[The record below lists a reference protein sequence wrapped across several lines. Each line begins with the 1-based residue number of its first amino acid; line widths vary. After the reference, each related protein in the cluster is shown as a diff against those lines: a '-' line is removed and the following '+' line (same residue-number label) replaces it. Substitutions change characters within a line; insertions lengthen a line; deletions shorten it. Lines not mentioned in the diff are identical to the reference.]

1 VNPTYN
7 FTSPGDYVVTLNVT
21 DAAGNWDTD
30 EVIIMVRDITYPV
43 ADAGLDQTVDE
54 DTLVAFDGSGSTDN
68 VGIES
73 YTWTLTDGGG
83 LQTLD
88 GVNPTYE
95 FANPG
100 VYMVMLRVTDAE
112 GKGDTDTVVITVLD
126 ITPPV
131 ADAGPDQTVYEDLL
145 MAFDGSGSTDNVG
158 IVSYNWTFM
167 ENGLLKTL
175 TGASP
180 NYIFV
185 TSGVYMV
192 NLTVA
197 DAAGHYDVDDVQI
210 AVLLDAGHIDV
221 TNPIA
226 DAGLNQTVYEDLLM
240 AFDGSGSTDNV
251 GIVSCVWTFME
262 DDTLRTLTGVNP
274 NYVFVNPGE
283 YKVTLNVTDAAG
295 CWATDTVTISV
306 LAQGSGSLPIWDI
319 ALVVLAGVAV
329 ALGVLSFM
337 RRGSKK

>member
-1 VNPTYN
+1 LSGEKPTYDGWAQ
-7 FTSPGDYVVTLNVT
+7 PGVYLVTLNVS
-21 DAAGNWDTD
+21 DAAGYWDTD
-30 EVIIMVRDITYPV
+30 TVVVTVLDITPPV
-43 ADAGLDQTVDE
+43 ADAGLNQTVYE
-54 DTLVAFDGSGSTDN
+54 DTLMAFDGSGSTDN

-73 YTWTLTDGGG
+73 YTWT
-83 LQTLD
+83 
-88 GVNPTYE
+88 
-95 FANPG
+95 
-100 VYMVMLRVTDAE
+100 
-112 GKGDTDTVVITVLD
+112 
-126 ITPPV
+126 
-131 ADAGPDQTVYEDLL
+131 
-145 MAFDGSGSTDNVG
+145 
-158 IVSYNWTFM
+158 FM
-167 ENGLLKTL
+167 ENGVLKTL

-185 TSGVYMV
+185 TPGVYVV

-197 DAAGHYDVDDVQI
+197 DAVGHYDVDDVQI
-210 AVLLDAGHIDV
+210 AVLLNAGLVDV

-251 GIVSCVWTFME
+251 GIVSYNWTFME
-262 DDTLRTLTGVNP
+262 GDTLRTLTGVNP

-295 CWATDTVTISV
+295 YWATDTVAISV

-337 RRGSKK
+337 RRGSKE